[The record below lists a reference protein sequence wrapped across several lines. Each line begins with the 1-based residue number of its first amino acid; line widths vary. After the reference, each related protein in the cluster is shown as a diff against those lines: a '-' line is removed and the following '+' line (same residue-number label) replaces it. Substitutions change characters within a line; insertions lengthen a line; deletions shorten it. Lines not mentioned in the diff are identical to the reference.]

1 MTRDP
6 YMKGCFEYFY
16 NFCLSYLAGDNFYF
30 TGVKDVNDERF
41 FLTYENV
48 FHDQS
53 LQIPWYVCAGN
64 HDHYGNVWAQVA
76 YTQRS
81 NRWNFPS
88 LYYSKTFAVEGIATC
103 TCIHKY
109 IHHLI
114 RFYFNTLLPLNF
126 NLQS

>member
-1 MTRDP
+1 
-6 YMKGCFEYFY
+6 MKECFEYFY
-16 NFCLSYLAGDNFYF
+16 NFRICILSYLAGDNFYF

-64 HDHYGNVWAQVA
+64 HDHYGNVSAQVA

-88 LYYSKTFAVEGIATC
+88 LYYSKTFAVEGSYVHMYT
-103 TCIHKY
+103 
-109 IHHLI
+109 
-114 RFYFNTLLPLNF
+114 
-126 NLQS
+126 